1 MIPHHVYYQLA
12 VIGFLWL
19 CIMLHYT
26 WPSRSAVSPKL
37 PAESVPTKLKRKR
50 TSEPKPFE
58 GLTQRPPCAA
68 CEHEAHHPKPS
79 VPSRPDP
86 MPATNRRP
94 CTIDTS
100 MHFCPNSVRHNSC

>member
-19 CIMLHYT
+19 CIMLHYA

-37 PAESVPTKLKRKR
+37 PTEPVPTKFKRTR

-58 GLTQRPPCAA
+58 GPHPTPPLRC
-68 CEHEAHHPKPS
+68 
-79 VPSRPDP
+79 V
-86 MPATNRRP
+86 
-94 CTIDTS
+94 
-100 MHFCPNSVRHNSC
+100 